1 MTSLLVLVSVVV
13 LPLLS
18 LLVDLMLLDT
28 QRTLRRITAI
38 ARQDQDSTSTDSI
51 TAAQGDLTRRWP
63 NPKEPTATT
72 GSPPNTPLLTLAPR

>member
-1 MTSLLVLVSVVV
+1 VVTSLLVLVSVVV

-38 ARQDQDSTSTDSI
+38 ARPSASSVAKPSAR
-51 TAAQGDLTRRWP
+51 TAATS
-63 NPKEPTATT
+63 ATT
-72 GSPPNTPLLTLAPR
+72 FRPG

>member
-18 LLVDLMLLDT
+18 LLVDLALLDT

-38 ARQDQDSTSTDSI
+38 ARQDQD
-51 TAAQGDLTRRWP
+51 
-63 NPKEPTATT
+63 PTPPIP
-72 GSPPNTPLLTLAPR
+72 SPPRRGI